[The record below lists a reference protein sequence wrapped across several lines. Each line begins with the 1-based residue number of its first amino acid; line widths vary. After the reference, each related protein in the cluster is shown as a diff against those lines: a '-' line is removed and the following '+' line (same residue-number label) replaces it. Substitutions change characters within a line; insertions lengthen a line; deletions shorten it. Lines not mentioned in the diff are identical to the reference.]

1 MKLKSLVI
9 ENFRNFLRVEVNL
22 TNQNVIFGMNDMG
35 KTNLMCAM
43 RFLLDRDMRKNGFKE
58 SDFYKSLTEKVIRIT
73 LGVDLSDR
81 VENNDSKHII
91 AKVGGARSSDELN
104 SFFFQV
110 EGTYD
115 KGEEAGIPK
124 LFWGNKVDEL
134 EEIVQEGSFSP
145 IDKIF
150 NIVYVDPT
158 IDLSTTFS
166 KNRKKLFD
174 QTKLDEQDIGISKE
188 IKDLG
193 IQLNTK
199 ISSMN
204 VIQSFQTS
212 ITEEYKKLKKE
223 KINIEMKSELSI
235 NGYFSNLI
243 PYIKKDNDD
252 NIYPTSGDG
261 RKKILAYSLLN
272 HLIKAR
278 EGNRI
283 IIFLIEEPEN
293 SLHRS
298 MQIALSKQL
307 FSSEVYQY
315 FFLSTHSSELLYEMD
330 NASLIRIYSK
340 ETVVCESYIYQVDDE
355 YKQVKKELNRSLATA
370 LFAEKVLL
378 VEGPSEKVL
387 FEKILEEVFPTY
399 ELDGGYILD
408 VSGIKFK
415 PYSKVLKKLNIDV
428 IVKTDNDLKAKRGQP
443 KVFDLIGL
451 QRCMNLL
458 NIELEDNDTPSIE
471 PVEIDYFH
479 KGGKTFSES
488 TKIKKIAEMKLK
500 VYDRYSD
507 EINRMKDKQIYLSK
521 LDLEHDLFEVI
532 GSRMTE
538 ILGKNPIKYLQ
549 DHKLINMIEL
559 TNSLLKDDCIKIIQ
573 HPLFESLRKLVKYEQ
588 PSGSDGERSDT
599 Q

>member
-22 TNQNVIFGMNDMG
+22 NNQNVIFGMNDMG
-35 KTNLMCAM
+35 KTNLMCAI

-58 SDFYKSLTEKVIRIT
+58 SDFYKSQTDKVIRIT
-73 LGVDLSDR
+73 LGIDLSDR
-81 VENNDSKHII
+81 TENNDSKHII
-91 AKVGGARSSDELN
+91 AKVGGSRSSDELD

-110 EGTYD
+110 EGVYD

-124 LFWGNKVDEL
+124 LFWGSKGDQL

-145 IDKIF
+145 IDKLF
-150 NIVYVDPT
+150 SIVYVDPT

-174 QTKLDEQDIGISKE
+174 QTKLDEQDISISRE

-204 VIQSFQTS
+204 VIQSFQAV

-223 KINIEMKSELSI
+223 EINIEMKSELSI
-235 NGYFSNLI
+235 NGFFSNLI

-261 RKKILAYSLLN
+261 RRKILAYSLLN
-272 HLIKAR
+272 HLIKAQ

-340 ETVVCESYIYQVDDE
+340 DTVVCESYIYQVDDE
-355 YKQVKKELNRSLATA
+355 YKKVKKELNRSLATA

-387 FEKILEEVFPTY
+387 FEKILEEVYPTY

-451 QRCMNLL
+451 QRCLNLL
-458 NIELEDNDTPSIE
+458 NIEDNEISSID
-471 PVEIDYFH
+471 PVEINYFH
-479 KGGKTFSES
+479 KRGKNFSVS
-488 TKIKKIAEMKLK
+488 TKNKKITEMKLK
-500 VYDRYSD
+500 IYEEYSD
-507 EINRMKDKQIYLSK
+507 DINKMKEKQIYLSK

-532 GSRMTE
+532 GTRMKE
-538 ILGKNPIKYLQ
+538 ILGDNPIKYLQ

-559 TNSLLKDDCIKIIQ
+559 TNSLLKDDCEKIIE
-573 HPLFESLRKLVKYEQ
+573 HPLFESLRKLVKHEQ
-588 PSGSDGERSDT
+588 SSGSNGKRSDT
-599 Q
+599 